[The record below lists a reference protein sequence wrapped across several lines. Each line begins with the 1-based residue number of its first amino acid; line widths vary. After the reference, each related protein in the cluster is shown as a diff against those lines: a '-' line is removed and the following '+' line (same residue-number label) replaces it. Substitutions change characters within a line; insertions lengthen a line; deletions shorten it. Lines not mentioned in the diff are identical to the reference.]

1 MPPPPL
7 PTTTTPPPPSQPRL
21 RTPSPPPSTWTDDEA
36 EANSIHH
43 DYHLAP
49 TSLHPAP
56 PSPAFTSSTIY
67 RTPDEA
73 YSDAETDLT
82 EGSGIA
88 TPVTL
93 SSGRDGERGGS
104 SRDDRSL
111 RYEDLPPSY
120 EEAQQQHHQ
129 QQQQGN
135 PLSPPPSFAETAA
148 GGPFYTVNT
157 NISPAAAGPGGLD
170 PLLPAVERLV
180 LREKERAASENENG
194 SETRS
199 AWSGSGSGGAAREG
213 RPQYSFA
220 AVEGLASEH
229 HGVLEVALQWAHP
242 AWCDGDRKEP
252 VSTAPLG
259 RPVALPQRSGANSS
273 SNGERKDGN
282 GEETT
287 TADVPSPDDVLAF
300 ARAYAPALQDHGV
313 PPPLFVAFLDGLNAV
328 CQAARAPA
336 SLSSET
342 DDDDG
347 TDLELVETYLARAN
361 ALFFAHRGLLA
372 RVVDIDGL
380 LDDVLRLS
388 NRANVRGAL
397 AADVTREGLTERER
411 VDALDPWVET
421 RLVWDGLPESIIG
434 LWDLRGQQREREGER
449 GISGQQQQQQQR
461 RKESLG
467 GLTAEAEAVIAEAT
481 AMARAAAAGLPPS
494 TTAAPN
500 FAAVTPPRPT
510 LAATTTTP
518 AYASGEFYQS
528 PEGGASGLLLDEK
541 EAQARQQ
548 AWAYASSS
556 SSQQQQQ
563 YPQPGPSNNRSHIF
577 PPLPPI
583 TPLPAFGPFPPAPPP
598 PFGDHARWADW
609 GQGLG
614 RRWADWGQRFGANWA
629 AWGQDVGNR
638 AAMWGQEV
646 GRGVDGRVDGRGF
659 GGGGVGGGWG
669 AGGGWGGGGRGHWGG
684 GGGCGRIGRGAWG
697 GGAAGFA
704 GAGPSG
710 GQGGSAVPG
719 FAGPYGHLFGGPRGF
734 GFAGRGGGRWAG
746 RGRGGAAGHELRRG
760 WGSSGAGPFGQY
772 GTFGVPA
779 HHGVGDDVPNQSTT
793 TLNTRI
799 SLEDNDDDSSSSSS
813 SSDSD
818 SEVDEIEFSYLKR
831 MRSIEESASDAL
843 AKGKRSQTEVERDRS
858 KAIEKARADRDKA
871 ERKLEA
877 RRKKEEGRREMKAK
891 RKEWREHRSAARESG
906 REGKKE
912 RKAEKKRLKK
922 EYKDARNKW
931 KEGRR
936 EERRERKNEKRERRD
951 RRRGDG
957 GGRCGVRVEGDLNA
971 QGGRSLEVGV
981 VPSQDEDA
989 RAVPGAAI
997 GASSAPTPSSSPPQ
1011 LLWVVVENLG
1021 N

>member
-1 MPPPPL
+1 M
-7 PTTTTPPPPSQPRL
+7 
-21 RTPSPPPSTWTDDEA
+21 
-36 EANSIHH
+36 IGV
-43 DYHLAP
+43 Y
-49 TSLHPAP
+49 
-56 PSPAFTSSTIY
+56 
-67 RTPDEA
+67 
-73 YSDAETDLT
+73 
-82 EGSGIA
+82 
-88 TPVTL
+88 
-93 SSGRDGERGGS
+93 
-104 SRDDRSL
+104 
-111 RYEDLPPSY
+111 
-120 EEAQQQHHQ
+120 
-129 QQQQGN
+129 
-135 PLSPPPSFAETAA
+135 
-148 GGPFYTVNT
+148 
-157 NISPAAAGPGGLD
+157 AGPGGLD

-421 RLVWDGLPESIIG
+421 RL
-434 LWDLRGQQREREGER
+434 
-449 GISGQQQQQQQR
+449 
-461 RKESLG
+461 
-467 GLTAEAEAVIAEAT
+467 
-481 AMARAAAAGLPPS
+481 
-494 TTAAPN
+494 
-500 FAAVTPPRPT
+500 
-510 LAATTTTP
+510 
-518 AYASGEFYQS
+518 S

-659 GGGGVGGGWG
+659 GGVGGVGGGWG

-710 GQGGSAVPG
+710 GQGGSAVSG